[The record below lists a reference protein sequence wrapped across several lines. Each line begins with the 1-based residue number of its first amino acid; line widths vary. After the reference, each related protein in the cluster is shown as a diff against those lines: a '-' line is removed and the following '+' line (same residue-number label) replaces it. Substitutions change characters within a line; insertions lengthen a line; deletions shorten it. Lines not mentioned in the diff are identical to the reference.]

1 MSRLS
6 AKTIEASKC
15 EIKPTPSSFLTVVSK
30 KEKAEA
36 HHETGRSNS
45 QNIINGVIF
54 RKKMEQ

>member
-36 HHETGRSNS
+36 HHGTGRSNS
-45 QNIINGVIF
+45 QNIIN
-54 RKKMEQ
+54 

>member
-15 EIKPTPSSFLTVVSK
+15 EIEPTLSSFLTVAFQ

-36 HHETGRSNS
+36 HHGTGRSNS
-45 QNIINGVIF
+45 QNMVNE
-54 RKKMEQ
+54 ME